1 MRTTPLVRF
10 SIVDLPQ
17 RASLSMKVLTV
28 LDVVDLGNELFLY
41 RFAGVK
47 AVEGLANHEL
57 KIVIGFFYLTD
68 VDALK
73 IYHLCEP
80 VVHNFGLIGSQTSQ
94 VVKKGL
100 LPEDLWVLKH
110 LVNQVHATGC

>member
-73 IYHLCEP
+73 LDEEKRQKLFRVKSCHL
-80 VVHNFGLIGSQTSQ
+80 H
-94 VVKKGL
+94 
-100 LPEDLWVLKH
+100 LPSM
-110 LVNQVHATGC
+110 